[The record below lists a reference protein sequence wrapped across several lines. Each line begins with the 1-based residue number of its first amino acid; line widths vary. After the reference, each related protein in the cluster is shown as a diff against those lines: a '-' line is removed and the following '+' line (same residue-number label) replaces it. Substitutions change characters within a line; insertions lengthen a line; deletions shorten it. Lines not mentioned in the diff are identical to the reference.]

1 MFDGRWRHAVDRTT
15 KPVGTALVR
24 AGITADVLTIFG
36 LVMSVV
42 TALAV
47 GSGHL
52 VAGIFLL
59 FPTGLPDLFDGPVAK
74 ASGRAS
80 VRGAFFDSVA
90 DRISDAF
97 LFGGVAWYL
106 AARHHGEMVLLPFA
120 ILAVTSLISYQR
132 AKAELLGLSA
142 KGGLMERA
150 ERFIL
155 LGLCFIAGAVSAAA
169 LVPALWVFFGLL
181 CATAVGRFVNVWK
194 EAEGPPPLVPTRAVL
209 GRGRHGRHAS
219 GAGPLARRTGGLA
232 LADLARSPCPSRR
245 PRGARRGARAAPPS
259 PSGRWRARRAGV
271 PSSRSGRIW
280 RARREARPTAR
291 SRPSARVARLLSRAP
306 PRSDLLAPVPD
317 VSDTVRVPIDE
328 QHRHPSPD
336 AVEPTPTAGAWA
348 AYLDVPRPRDGHAE
362 AARGRGRRGRR
373 RWWRWCC
380 RRLGQGG
387 RHVRAPPAAGAR
399 PRAERRR
406 GRGHRHGGP
415 F

>member
-36 LVMSVV
+36 LAMSVV
-42 TALAV
+42 TAFAV

-155 LGLCFIAGAVSAAA
+155 LGLCFIAGAVSRRR
-169 LVPALWVFFGLL
+169 LRPRPVGVLR
-181 CATAVGRFVNVWK
+181 TAVRHGHRAGSSASGRK
-194 EAEGPPPLVPTRAVL
+194 PRGLRRRARPGPCSPSR
-209 GRGRHGRHAS
+209 RRHGRHPP
-219 GAGPLARRTGGLA
+219 GAGPVARGPGRLA
-232 LADLARSPCPSRR
+232 LADVARGPRPSRR
-245 PRGARRGARAAPPS
+245 ARGACRGATSRRRSRRVGGGRVVPACRRVGRVASGVLVARLGPRRAA
-259 PSGRWRARRAGV
+259 AAD
-271 PSSRSGRIW
+271 
-280 RARREARPTAR
+280 
-291 SRPSARVARLLSRAP
+291 RVARLLSRA
-306 PRSDLLAPVPD
+306 
-317 VSDTVRVPIDE
+317 
-328 QHRHPSPD
+328 
-336 AVEPTPTAGAWA
+336 A
-348 AYLDVPRPRDGHAE
+348 ALT
-362 AARGRGRRGRR
+362 
-373 RWWRWCC
+373 
-380 RRLGQGG
+380 
-387 RHVRAPPAAGAR
+387 
-399 PRAERRR
+399 
-406 GRGHRHGGP
+406 
-415 F
+415 

>member
-24 AGITADVLTIFG
+24 VGITADVLTIFG
-36 LVMSVV
+36 LTMSVV

-52 VAGIFLL
+52 VAGILLL

-106 AARHHGEMVLLPFA
+106 AAHHHGEMVLLPFA

-155 LGLCFIAGAVSAAA
+155 LGFCFIAGVVSASA

-181 CATAVGRFVNVWK
+181 SATAVGRFVNVWK
-194 EAEGPPPLVPTRAVL
+194 EAEGPPPAVSARVVFADADMDVTRRA
-209 GRGRHGRHAS
+209 
-219 GAGPLARRTGGLA
+219 LARWREGRVDSRWRA
-232 LADLARSPCPSRR
+232 WREARAHRD
-245 PRGARRGARAAPPS
+245 AVGARAAVPRRAAQ

-280 RARREARPTAR
+280 RARREARPT
-291 SRPSARVARLLSRAP
+291 SR
-306 PRSDLLAPVPD
+306 
-317 VSDTVRVPIDE
+317 T
-328 QHRHPSPD
+328 
-336 AVEPTPTAGAWA
+336 
-348 AYLDVPRPRDGHAE
+348 
-362 AARGRGRRGRR
+362 GRR
-373 RWWRWCC
+373 
-380 RRLGQGG
+380 
-387 RHVRAPPAAGAR
+387 PAS
-399 PRAERRR
+399 R
-406 GRGHRHGGP
+406 G

>member
-15 KPVGTALVR
+15 KPVGTVLVR

-42 TALAV
+42 TAIVV

-106 AARHHGEMVLLPFA
+106 AATHHGEMVLLPFA
-120 ILAVTSLISYQR
+120 LLAVTSLISYQR

-155 LGLCFIAGAVSAAA
+155 LGFCFIAGAISPAAF
-169 LVPALWVFFGLL
+169 VPALWVFLGLL
-181 CATAVGRFVNVWK
+181 CATATGRFVNVWK
-194 EAEGPPPLVPTRAVL
+194 EAEGPPPLVPARVVFADADMDVTRRA
-209 GRGRHGRHAS
+209 RGRWREGRVDS
-219 GAGPLARRTGGLA
+219 RFRTWREARAHRDA
-232 LADLARSPCPSRR
+232 L
-245 PRGARRGARAAPPS
+245 GARAAVPRRAAQ

-291 SRPSARVARLLSRAP
+291 SGRRPSSR
-306 PRSDLLAPVPD
+306 
-317 VSDTVRVPIDE
+317 
-328 QHRHPSPD
+328 
-336 AVEPTPTAGAWA
+336 G
-348 AYLDVPRPRDGHAE
+348 
-362 AARGRGRRGRR
+362 
-373 RWWRWCC
+373 
-380 RRLGQGG
+380 
-387 RHVRAPPAAGAR
+387 
-399 PRAERRR
+399 
-406 GRGHRHGGP
+406 

>member
-15 KPVGTALVR
+15 KPVGTVLVR

-36 LVMSVV
+36 LAMSVV
-42 TALAV
+42 TAFAV
-47 GSGHL
+47 GTGHL
-52 VAGIFLL
+52 ILGIFLL

-106 AARHHGEMVLLPFA
+106 VARHHGEMVLLPFA

-155 LGLCFIAGAVSAAA
+155 LGLCFIAAAISAAA

-181 CATAVGRFVNVWK
+181 CATAIGRFVNVWK
-194 EAEGPPPLVPTRAVL
+194 EAEGPPPLVPGRVLAEADMDVTRRALVRWHE
-209 GRGRHGRHAS
+209 GRVDSRWRTWRE
-219 GAGPLARRTGGLA
+219 ARAHRDA
-232 LADLARSPCPSRR
+232 L
-245 PRGARRGARAAPPS
+245 GARAAVPRRAAQ

-291 SRPSARVARLLSRAP
+291 
-306 PRSDLLAPVPD
+306 
-317 VSDTVRVPIDE
+317 T
-328 QHRHPSPD
+328 
-336 AVEPTPTAGAWA
+336 
-348 AYLDVPRPRDGHAE
+348 
-362 AARGRGRRGRR
+362 GRR
-373 RWWRWCC
+373 
-380 RRLGQGG
+380 
-387 RHVRAPPAAGAR
+387 PTS
-399 PRAERRR
+399 R
-406 GRGHRHGGP
+406 GL
-415 F
+415 